1 MDEQSLLQLIQRHA
15 RRHAPRWLELGIG
28 DDCAIIRPAGSG
40 EDWLLTTDMVLEDR
54 HFRLATHPAQA
65 VGYRTLARGLSD
77 IAAMGGEPR
86 LALLSMC
93 AGAGTGARWLDRF
106 FRGFH
111 RLAAEANTV
120 LVGGDMARAEK
131 FGCDIVVAGVV
142 PPGKALRRDGARPGD
157 RIYVSGRLGG
167 SALGLRTMRGAAW
180 KVHLYPQ
187 PRLRLGRFLREKLK
201 ATAAM
206 DLSDGLSIDLYRLC
220 LASKVAA
227 ELDRNP
233 PVFKGA
239 SLEDALHGGEDYE
252 LLFTLP
258 PRTKPP
264 ASFEGLE
271 LTCIGTIREGE
282 PGLVLFRGE
291 RLAPGG
297 WDHFRRR

>member
-15 RRHAPRWLELGIG
+15 VRSAPSWLRLGIG
-28 DDCAIIRPAGSG
+28 DDCAIIRPSG
-40 EDWLLTTDMVLEDR
+40 ACQDWLLTTDMVLEDR
-54 HFRLATHPAQA
+54 HFRLSTHPARA
-65 VGYRTLARGLSD
+65 VGHRTLARGLSD

-93 AGAGTGARWLDRF
+93 AGSGTDAGWLDRF

-111 RLAAEANTV
+111 RLAAATGTV
-120 LVGGDMARAEK
+120 LVGGDMARSDK

-157 RIYVSGRLGG
+157 RIFVSGRLGG

-187 PRLRLGRFLREKLK
+187 PRLRLGRFLRERLK

-220 LASKVAA
+220 LASGVAA
-227 ELDRNP
+227 ELDQDP
-233 PVFKGA
+233 PTFRGA

-252 LLFTLP
+252 LLFTLS
-258 PRTKPP
+258 PRTRPP
-264 ASFEGLE
+264 ASFQGLE

-282 PGLVLFRGE
+282 PGLVLFKGR